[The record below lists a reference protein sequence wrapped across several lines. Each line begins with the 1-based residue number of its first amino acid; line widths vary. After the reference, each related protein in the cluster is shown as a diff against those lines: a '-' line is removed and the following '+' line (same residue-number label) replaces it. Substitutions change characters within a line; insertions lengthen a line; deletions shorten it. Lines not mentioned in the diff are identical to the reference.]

1 MSTYDP
7 TASEA
12 IGAYMTAAEWLY
24 AEQPMQPNLNGVEET
39 EPGVF
44 HIPAEKRDVNG
55 RFLPARA
62 ICAYDE
68 NAQEWVVS
76 FPDEQIVKLRDLDGE
91 LAVVTE

>member
-1 MSTYDP
+1 VTTYDP

-24 AEQPMQPNLNGVEET
+24 EGLPMQPNFYDVEET

-44 HIPAEKRDVNG
+44 HIPAEKRDANG

-62 ICAYDE
+62 ICAYDGD
-68 NAQEWVVS
+68 AQEWVVK
-76 FPDEQIVKLRDLDGE
+76 FPDDQIVKLRDVDGE
-91 LAVVTE
+91 LSVVTE